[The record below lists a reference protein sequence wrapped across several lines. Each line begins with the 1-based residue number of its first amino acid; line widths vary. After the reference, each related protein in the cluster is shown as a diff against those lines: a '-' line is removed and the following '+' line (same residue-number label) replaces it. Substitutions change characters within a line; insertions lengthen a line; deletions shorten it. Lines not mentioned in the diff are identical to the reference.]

1 MEVAEPILA
10 EHEDRP
16 AGGGGGG
23 ETPREPG
30 PPARPR
36 RRGAPTLLA
45 LHGRGGTELD
55 LAGLGAALGG
65 GHAVLAPRGP
75 EREGA
80 GFAWFRH
87 EAIGVP
93 VTESLD
99 ECLATVAAWLEE
111 AVAEHGI
118 ATPLTAVGFSNG
130 GMMAGSLAAVHP
142 ALVGDVALLSSVY
155 PLPDAHPRGGR
166 ARRRRV
172 LAVGGDDDPFPPA
185 TVAAGVASYR
195 GAGAEVTAVSRPGG
209 HGVGDEEIAALRRWL
224 GP

>member
-1 MEVAEPILA
+1 MSLA
-10 EHEDRP
+10 YRLV
-16 AGGGGGG
+16 
-23 ETPREPG
+23 PG
-30 PPARPR
+30 VE
-36 RRGAPTLLA
+36 GAPTLLA

-55 LAGLGAALGG
+55 LAGLGAALGD

-93 VTESLD
+93 VPESLD
-99 ECLATVAAWLEE
+99 ECLARVAAWLES
-111 AVAEHGI
+111 AAAEHDI
-118 ATPLTAVGFSNG
+118 ATPMTAVGFSNG

-142 ALVGDVALLSSVY
+142 RLVGDVALLSSAY
-155 PLPDAHPRGGR
+155 PLPPHILAGGGL
-166 ARRRRV
+166 AGRRV
-172 LAVGGDDDPFPPA
+172 LAVGGEDDPFLPPA

-209 HGVGDEEIAALRRWL
+209 HGVGDPEIAALRRWL
-224 GP
+224 AAPG